1 MEFNSG
7 RPEFNRG
14 SPVLYLSI
22 SEGLSE
28 VATACGC
35 WSVSL
40 KTLSMT
46 ESSVLVV
53 SSPQKAHQSLTT
65 IPADSTSLPL
75 FTVPAWGARWR
86 GEGGGGRLVKYT
98 LLVWA
103 YVRMKNDSYHEWN
116 LKQRGELVLVFNLC
130 LRMYLQ
136 HQPNTQ
142 LHTLTDTSTSLHRQ
156 LLPHLLHSPALL
168 GWRSS
173 STSPPV
179 RCQPP
184 SA

>member
-1 MEFNSG
+1 MGFNSG
-7 RPEFNRG
+7 RPEFNWGR
-14 SPVLYLSI
+14 PVLYLST

-75 FTVPAWGARWR
+75 FTVPAWGVRW
-86 GEGGGGRLVKYT
+86 GGGGGGGGRLVKYT

-103 YVRMKNDSYHEWN
+103 YVRRKKF
-116 LKQRGELVLVFNLC
+116 LPRVELGAARRAHLG
-130 LRMYLQ
+130 LQ
-136 HQPNTQ
+136 SLSSDVPAAPAKHSTP
-142 LHTLTDTSTSLHRQ
+142 HTH
-156 LLPHLLHSPALL
+156 
-168 GWRSS
+168 
-173 STSPPV
+173 
-179 RCQPP
+179 
-184 SA
+184 